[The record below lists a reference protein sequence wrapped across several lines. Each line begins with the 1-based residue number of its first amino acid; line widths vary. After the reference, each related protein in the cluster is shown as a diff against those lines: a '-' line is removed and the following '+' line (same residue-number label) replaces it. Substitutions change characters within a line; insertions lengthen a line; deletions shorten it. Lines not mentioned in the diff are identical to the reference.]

1 MKKAYVLMYKITQS
15 IHFTNIEK
23 YLCVTRE
30 HPVVI
35 YTRQDYHQKS

>member
-23 YLCVTRE
+23 YVWVTRE
-30 HPVVI
+30 YPALI
-35 YTRQDYHQKS
+35 YTRLNCH